1 MDRKK
6 IIVYT
11 TIGLMSLILVC
22 VMFMQF
28 KTIQETDI
36 EEVQFLRET
45 ELKEMLADYKANYQ
59 EVQEQ
64 IEDMQTKIDEYKAS
78 EESKEIAV
86 ELLEKEVQEAS
97 MKLGV
102 TDVSGEG
109 VIIRMENK
117 ERAIGYTDLLALINE
132 LTLSGA
138 EAISINDKRISGTT
152 WIKTVNNFVV
162 IDDERATSPFIIK
175 AIGDKKQLYSA
186 RTIKGG
192 YIDTFDELYSI
203 TIEESSNVTIGRYN
217 KQLTLN
223 YAK

>member
-186 RTIKGG
+186 LTIKGG